1 MKTTGFWISDT
12 QYMVTETETGR
23 SEVVLIPTRD
33 ISGEPVYSDTELEE
47 LGHWAREG
55 TERDW
60 KEQDLNERTPLT
72 KDQQHDLGGVL
83 MDIKDSRAHKRESL
97 HGRWW

>member
-1 MKTTGFWISDT
+1 VKTAGFWISDT
-12 QYMVTETETGR
+12 QYKVVEAVTGR

-33 ISGEPVYSDTELEE
+33 LTGELVYSRDELED
-47 LGHWAREG
+47 LGHWARESV
-55 TERDW
+55 ERDW
-60 KEQDLNERTPLT
+60 TKRDKEPVKVMT

-83 MDIKDSRAHKRESL
+83 RDIKSSHAHKRDSL